1 MKPTKLAEDARIKI
15 DAAGDLAGAADWV
28 PVMEADELVQL
39 ADRVE
44 TVAGGLVSA
53 TSRLRRLAKL
63 KKKGGA
69 KAVDHIKK

>member
-1 MKPTKLAEDARIKI
+1 
-15 DAAGDLAGAADWV
+15 
-28 PVMEADELVQL
+28 MEADELAQL

-63 KKKGGA
+63 KKKDGA
-69 KAVDHIKK
+69 KAVDHIKQ